1 VQKKLRSVYLD
12 HAATTPVR
20 PEVLEAMLPWFSDK
34 FGNPSSVHTPGQ
46 EARAAV
52 EKARAQVAALF
63 GVRPME
69 VIFTSGGTEAD
80 NLAVKGIAWSRREK
94 GNHIITSSI
103 EHHAVLDSVRYLGN
117 EGFSTTILSA
127 NCHGQVF
134 PADLKNA
141 LTPHTTL
148 VSIMH
153 ANNEIGTIQPIAEL
167 AAITHQAGAVFHTD
181 AVQTAGHLPL
191 DLCSLEVDM
200 VSLSGHKLYG
210 PKGVGA
216 LILRKHIFPV
226 PLFHGG
232 GHERRLRSGTEN
244 VPGIVGLGTA
254 AELAAKEMAE
264 ESARL
269 TTLRDYFAAALVE
282 RIEGVRLNGHP
293 SQRLP
298 NNVNISVNHIEGEAM
313 LAMLDA
319 AGISASSGSACAA
332 AAGEPSYVLKAIG
345 LDEVSAHGS
354 LRFSLGR
361 STSRNDIDYVLEV
374 LPGIV
379 AKLRAMSP
387 LACRP

>member
-1 VQKKLRSVYLD
+1 MKNVYLD

-20 PEVLEAMLPWFSDK
+20 PEVLEAMLPWFSEK
-34 FGNPSSVHTPGQ
+34 YGNPSSVHSLGQ

-80 NLAVKGIAWSRREK
+80 NLAVKGIARARREK
-94 GNHIITSSI
+94 GNHLITSAI
-103 EHHAVLDSVRYLGN
+103 EHHAVLDSVRYL
-117 EGFSTTILSA
+117 EGEEGYLATILPASCSGLL
-127 NCHGQVF
+127 N
-134 PADLKNA
+134 PADLRNA
-141 LTPHTTL
+141 LTPATTL

-153 ANNEIGTIQPIAEL
+153 ANNEVGTIQPIADM
-167 AAITHQAGAVFHTD
+167 AAIAHQAGALFHTD

-191 DLCSLEVDM
+191 DLRTLDVDL
-200 VSLSGHKLYG
+200 VSLSGHKLCG
-210 PKGVGA
+210 PKGIGA
-216 LILRKHIFPV
+216 LVLRKNVFPI
-226 PLFHGG
+226 PLLHGG

-244 VPGIVGLGTA
+244 VPGIVGLGMA
-254 AELAAKEMAE
+254 AELAGREMAE
-264 ESARL
+264 EASRL
-269 TTLRDYFAAALVE
+269 TNLRDYFAAALVD

-293 SQRLP
+293 VLRLP
-298 NNVNISVNHIEGEAM
+298 NNVNISVDCIEGEAM

-332 AAGEPSYVLKAIG
+332 AAGEPSYILKAIG

-361 STSRNDIDYVLEV
+361 STTREDIDYVLEV

-379 AKLRAMSP
+379 ARLRAMSP